1 MSGAKNC
8 CAVNAIHGHC
18 NKVQFVHT
26 YSSSLQ
32 CPERSDSAVAT
43 ACFCYVTA
51 AGKLVRASAS
61 EELSLNIMGRG
72 NVLHVKW
79 MYLSCSFTRE
89 IKIVITVMIQK
100 ALIM

>member
-1 MSGAKNC
+1 MSGTNNC
-8 CAVNAIHGHC
+8 CAVNAIHWHC
-18 NKVQFVHT
+18 NKAQFMHT
-26 YSSSLQ
+26 YARSLQ
-32 CPERSDSAVAT
+32 CPQTSDSVVAT
-43 ACFCYVTA
+43 VCFCYVTA
-51 AGKLVRASAS
+51 AGRHVRASAS

-89 IKIVITVMIQK
+89 IKIIITVMIQK